1 VCLVTADVSLV
12 TIAVECPV
20 RDCDSIL
27 RSRNL
32 EHVVYEHLVERHGC
46 IDTVAHVMAYE
57 VSGSAAD

>member
-1 VCLVTADVSLV
+1 VTADVSLV

-46 IDTVAHVMAYE
+46 IDTVAHVMAFE
-57 VSGSAAD
+57 VSVSTAD